1 MRAEAG
7 PNEAED
13 RGQKLRQA
21 ELDRHTDALLSF
33 AEQVRQ
39 DSPDAGVCTLILRS
53 AKSAPARA
61 LTQMKD
67 TLVAAGIQVNVILL
81 KVDPEEELHEF
92 LATLNALAPGTDI
105 ATLVRWA
112 RHPRLV
118 DAHEQAVY
126 GSELCWTGDAVRRD
140 ADKRNPL
147 ALFESTP
154 DAIVRGAHAFRALW
168 AISESVPAHL
178 LDMRASASRANTDEK
193 ATVAPVAALRP
204 PAEGWPLVRH

>member
-67 TLVAAGIQVNVILL
+67 TLVAARRVGLGRTVSPTSFGRRRRAGSLRGVSIV
-81 KVDPEEELHEF
+81 
-92 LATLNALAPGTDI
+92 ATAGCSIDTH
-105 ATLVRWA
+105 R
-112 RHPRLV
+112 
-118 DAHEQAVY
+118 
-126 GSELCWTGDAVRRD
+126 S
-140 ADKRNPL
+140 
-147 ALFESTP
+147 
-154 DAIVRGAHAFRALW
+154 
-168 AISESVPAHL
+168 
-178 LDMRASASRANTDEK
+178 
-193 ATVAPVAALRP
+193 
-204 PAEGWPLVRH
+204 